1 MKIATKK
8 QKMSQVFDENG
19 FVTPVTLLKPKNS
32 LREEELQKL
41 VGRKVAIRGI
51 SKGKGFTGVMKR
63 WGFSGHPAT
72 HGHFSVQ
79 RKGGS
84 IGVQGEG
91 RVMPGKKM
99 PGRAGG
105 KKIYIR
111 GLRVVGIEN
120 GAIVVSGPVPGH
132 KGGKVELTINN

>member
-1 MKIATKK
+1 MKFKTKK
-8 QKMSQVFDENG
+8 IKMSQIFDKNG
-19 FVTPVTLLKPKNS
+19 NVIPVTLLKPQKI
-32 LREEELQKL
+32 LKEEKLSNL
-41 VGRKVAIRGI
+41 VGQIVEIRGV

-72 HGHFSVQ
+72 HGHSSVQ

-99 PGRAGG
+99 PGRSGG
-105 KKIYIR
+105 KKICIK
-111 GLRVVGIEN
+111 GLKVLKVEN
-120 GAIVVSGPVPGH
+120 GDFYVSGPVPGH
-132 KGGKVELTINN
+132 KGGVVEISIN